1 MTDKHKWLRVV
12 TNKPGASLNAT
23 LPEGIRRVEV
33 WGMVDVDHHFFNVE
47 IDPPAF
53 GARSYRPNAF
63 NLYTIPDMVIY
74 ETVLDPHVR
83 YSIKITALEDGYL
96 DVSQFKFY
104 PGKGDDQGSGGLG
117 AGPIAVIVVGCVAA
131 MGVAYLLLWL
141 FIRRRKSK
149 KHGSNG
155 RIDMESDDGG
165 EVVQHTI
172 EPYTDGPGAGSDT
185 SMHQTASGA
194 HAALPSASHRSSA
207 STSEPLLSPTS
218 LSSSVAGFTVQ
229 NPDGQGP
236 SKSTPGAAGGSA
248 TSKVRSPPVTVRRI
262 DHTDGGAFVPQHAP
276 ASEEV
281 VEEFPPSYQPHW
293 AAASPSASSAPQ
305 ALPTSEAS
313 DTPRGDKQSGQAMS

>member
-1 MTDKHKWLRVV
+1 MTDEYKWPRVV

-53 GARSYRPNAF
+53 GARSHRPNAF
-63 NLYTIPDMVIY
+63 NLYTIPNMVIY

-83 YSIKITALEDGYL
+83 YSIRVTALEDGYL
-96 DVSQFKFY
+96 DVSQFRFY

-117 AGPIAVIVVGCVAA
+117 AGPIAGIVVGCVAA
-131 MGVAYLLLWL
+131 MGVACLLLWL
-141 FIRRRKSK
+141 LIRRRKSK
-149 KHGSNG
+149 KHGNIG

-172 EPYTDGPGAGSDT
+172 EPYTDGSGAGS
-185 SMHQTASGA
+185 SAGMRQTGSGA
-194 HAALPSASHRSSA
+194 YAPLPSASHQSSA
-207 STSEPLLSPTS
+207 STSEPLLSPTP
-218 LSSSVAGFTVQ
+218 LSSSVGGFTVQ

-236 SKSTPGAAGGSA
+236 SKATSGAAGGSA

-262 DHTDGGAFVPQHAP
+262 DHTDGVAFVPQQAP

-293 AAASPSASSAPQ
+293 AAASPSASGGPRASSP
-305 ALPTSEAS
+305 SEAS
-313 DTPRGDKQSGQAMS
+313 DAPRGDKQSGQSTS